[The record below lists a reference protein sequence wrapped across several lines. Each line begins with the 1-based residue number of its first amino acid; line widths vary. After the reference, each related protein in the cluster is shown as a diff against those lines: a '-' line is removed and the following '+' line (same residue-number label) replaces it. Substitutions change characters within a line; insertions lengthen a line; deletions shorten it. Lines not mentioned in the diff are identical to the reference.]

1 VNRYQGCHL
10 YILLFYVSTLLLS
23 VDSLADSTAAP
34 AIKNDSVHSDSASSI
49 DSEIEE
55 GWVEKKIAPSTQ
67 WVESI
72 FAPFTQWME
81 NEIQQEPNEYA
92 LQPSVNR
99 PNNRLI
105 SVQQAVN
112 TVLKNHQ
119 GTILRSQFKT
129 GPPPYYKIKTL
140 SDKGAVSIFYINA
153 FTGNP
158 FLPSSIIKKIKEA
171 KP

>member
-1 VNRYQGCHL
+1 VNRYRGCHL

-23 VDSLADSTAAP
+23 VDLQADSTTVP
-34 AIKNDSVHSDSASSI
+34 ESQSPSVHSD
-49 DSEIEE
+49 IEE
-55 GWVEKKIAPSTQ
+55 GWVEKKITPSTQ

-81 NEIQQEPNEYA
+81 NEIQQEPNEYT
-92 LQPSVNR
+92 LQPSANK
-99 PNNRLI
+99 PNSRLI

-112 TVLKNHQ
+112 TVLRNHQ
-119 GTILRSQFKT
+119 GKILRSQFKT

-140 SDKGAVSIFYINA
+140 SDQGAVSIFYINA

-158 FLPSSIIKKIKEA
+158 FLPSNSIKKTKEA

>member
-1 VNRYQGCHL
+1 MNRYQGCHL
-10 YILLFYVSTLLLS
+10 YILLFYVSTILLS
-23 VDSLADSTAAP
+23 VDSQADSTTVSETQSP
-34 AIKNDSVHSDSASSI
+34 SVHRD
-49 DSEIEE
+49 IEE

-67 WVESI
+67 WIESI

-81 NEIQQEPNEYA
+81 NEIQQEPDEYT
-92 LQPSVNR
+92 LPLSTNK

-119 GTILRSQFKT
+119 GKILRNQFKT

-140 SDKGAVSIFYINA
+140 SDQGAVSIFYINA
-153 FTGNP
+153 FTGIP
-158 FLPSSIIKKIKEA
+158 FLPSSGIKKTEEA